1 MKRLRRHTHAIHHR
15 ALLATYD
22 LKRAPA
28 VFGYSR
34 APYLSRTMFD
44 WRPYEIE
51 RTSPLYF
58 SMFR

>member
-1 MKRLRRHTHAIHHR
+1 MKTSRRYIHARNHR

-44 WRPYEIE
+44 WRPYEQE
-51 RTSPLYF
+51 RVNPIRL